1 MITSHDHITA
11 VLLAGGKAKRM
22 GGGDKCLLELAG
34 SPMLTWVIQRV
45 ETQVK
50 SLILNANGDIDRFT
64 LFGHPVVTD
73 TIKGHPGPLAGILAG
88 MKWAEIN
95 APHTTHIVTIPTDAP
110 FLPFDLIT
118 RLNAASTPQKSE
130 IILANSHSR
139 THPVIGLWPVTLAP
153 ELNEAIQIGV
163 RKVMD
168 WVENYPV
175 VTVEFADVK
184 IGNRDIDPF
193 FNTNTPEH
201 LQEARLIL
209 EEMLI

>member
-11 VLLAGGKAKRM
+11 VLLAGGQAKRM

-34 SPMLTWVIQRV
+34 SPMLTWVIQRI
-45 ETQVK
+45 ETQTK
-50 SLILNANGDIDRFT
+50 SLILNANGNIERFA
-64 LFGHPVVTD
+64 LFGHPVIKD
-73 TIKGHPGPLAGILAG
+73 TIEGHPGPLAGILAG
-88 MKWAEIN
+88 MRWAEKN
-95 APHTTHIVTIPTDAP
+95 APQTTHIVTIPTDAP
-110 FLPFDLIT
+110 FLPSDLIT
-118 RLNAASTPQKSE
+118 RLNAASTTPKNE
-130 IILANSHSR
+130 IVLANSHGR

-184 IGNRDIDPF
+184 IGNREIDPF